1 MKRTIIVIVIAVTG
15 LIFAKQHGQRGA
27 WQNEN
32 LDESQKEQLHQL
44 VSQMKENGAER
55 TEIRGAVSELFENW
69 GIEHPGNQ
77 KGHKKRKKDCEPKL
91 SDDQRSS
98 VNELRKSM
106 RSSGASREEIRDSVQ
121 SQLKNW
127 GIERD
132 GECGPGKGHGFGHRH
147 RPQFMDELTEEQRTQ
162 LHELKDEM
170 KSVGADRDE
179 IHIAMQNLLEGWGI
193 EIPDHPGRRGRHG
206 HHRELWDQLTE
217 PQRDELHNLRRQMR
231 DSGAS
236 REEIQEAVKLQLDEW
251 GVEGSVEDEDII
263 EETASGNLSHSSG
276 NHPNPFNPE
285 TTITY
290 SIQSAGI
297 VSIDIYD
304 LSGRLVKSFG
314 SNYRAQ
320 GEHSQLWDGSNQ
332 YGEAAPSG
340 VYLYQ
345 IKMGDMV
352 ISDSMLMIK

>member
-1 MKRTIIVIVIAVTG
+1 
-15 LIFAKQHGQRGA
+15 
-27 WQNEN
+27 
-32 LDESQKEQLHQL
+32 
-44 VSQMKENGAER
+44 
-55 TEIRGAVSELFENW
+55 
-69 GIEHPGNQ
+69 
-77 KGHKKRKKDCEPKL
+77 
-91 SDDQRSS
+91 
-98 VNELRKSM
+98 
-106 RSSGASREEIRDSVQ
+106 
-121 SQLKNW
+121 
-127 GIERD
+127 
-132 GECGPGKGHGFGHRH
+132 
-147 RPQFMDELTEEQRTQ
+147 
-162 LHELKDEM
+162 
-170 KSVGADRDE
+170 
-179 IHIAMQNLLEGWGI
+179 
-193 EIPDHPGRRGRHG
+193 
-206 HHRELWDQLTE
+206 
-217 PQRDELHNLRRQMR
+217 
-231 DSGAS
+231 
-236 REEIQEAVKLQLDEW
+236 LDEW